1 MKRSDV
7 KPVYIDATEIADKIG
22 NRGQANMVMLGAVLK
37 ETGLFTL
44 EEIEETMK
52 KSLPQSRQNLVEV
65 NMKAVKKGCEALK

>member
-1 MKRSDV
+1 
-7 KPVYIDATEIADKIG
+7 
-22 NRGQANMVMLGAVLK
+22 MVMLGAVLK